1 MLICLSPL
9 RLAAAFTA
17 VVTSFVSDILLPILS
32 LLPFIDRNFDEKF
45 AVLKAGP
52 HYGKGPGRGYNTMK
66 IALEDGA
73 VIMSWGYVFLS
84 QLSSKADLATEGM
97 LNWSRNGLIL
107 LISNVS

>member
-1 MLICLSPL
+1 MNIQIQNIRPSFYPSASLAAVSNTDTAPHRS

-52 HYGKGPGRGYNTMK
+52 RYGEGSARGYNTMK
-66 IALEDGA
+66 LALEDGA
-73 VIMSWGYVFLS
+73 VIMSWG
-84 QLSSKADLATEGM
+84 
-97 LNWSRNGLIL
+97 
-107 LISNVS
+107 